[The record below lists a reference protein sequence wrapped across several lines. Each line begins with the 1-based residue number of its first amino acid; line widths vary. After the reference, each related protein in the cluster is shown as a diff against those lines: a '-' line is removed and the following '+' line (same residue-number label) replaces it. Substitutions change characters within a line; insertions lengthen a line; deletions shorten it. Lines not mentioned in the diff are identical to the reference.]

1 MADKPYH
8 HGNLK
13 NELIESGIELINEE
27 GLNSFSLRKVAAKCH
42 VSNAAPYSHFK
53 SIEDLIGAMSDHV
66 TEQFMEKLHASIRGK
81 EDSPEAIRL
90 LGDAYIDFFTE
101 NPQYF
106 QFLFYHT
113 GIKIDLDQES
123 PDDYPP
129 FALLRTTAYRLF
141 RRIDLPEREY
151 RERLAALWSVVHG
164 IVSLLSTKG
173 IQYSGNW
180 HDVFAQITN
189 HKEES
194 TDDNSC
200 VSCVNPKAQP

>member
-13 NELIESGIELINEE
+13 NQLIESGIELINEE
-27 GLNSFSLRKVAAKCH
+27 GLNSFSLRKVAAKCY

-53 SIEDLIGAMSDHV
+53 NIDSLIDAMSNHV
-66 TEQFMEKLHASIRGK
+66 TEHFMEKLSASISGR
-81 EDSPEAIRL
+81 EDSSDAIIL

-101 NPQYF
+101 NPHYF
-106 QFLFYHT
+106 QFLFYHS

-129 FALLRTTAYRLF
+129 FTLFRTTAYRLF
-141 RRIDLPEREY
+141 RSHDLPEGTY

-164 IVSLLSTKG
+164 IASLLSTKG
-173 IQYSGNW
+173 IRYSGNW
-180 HDVFAQITN
+180 HEVLAQVCN
-189 HKEES
+189 RRE
-194 TDDNSC
+194 
-200 VSCVNPKAQP
+200 

>member
-1 MADKPYH
+1 MADRPYH

-27 GLNSFSLRKVAAKCH
+27 GLNGFSLRKVAAKCH

-53 SIEDLIGAMSDHV
+53 NIDDLIGAMSNHV
-66 TEQFMEKLHASIRGK
+66 TEHFMEKLYASISGK
-81 EDSPEAIRL
+81 EDSLEAIIL
-90 LGDAYIDFFTE
+90 LGNAYIDFFTE

-106 QFLFYHT
+106 QFLFYHS

-129 FALLRTTAYRLF
+129 FALFRTTAYRLF
-141 RRIDLPEREY
+141 CRQSLPEGVY

-164 IVSLLSTKG
+164 IASLLSTKG
-173 IQYSGNW
+173 IRYSGNW
-180 HDVFAQITN
+180 HEVFAQISN
-189 HKEES
+189 QKEKLNG
-194 TDDNSC
+194 DN
-200 VSCVNPKAQP
+200 PGE